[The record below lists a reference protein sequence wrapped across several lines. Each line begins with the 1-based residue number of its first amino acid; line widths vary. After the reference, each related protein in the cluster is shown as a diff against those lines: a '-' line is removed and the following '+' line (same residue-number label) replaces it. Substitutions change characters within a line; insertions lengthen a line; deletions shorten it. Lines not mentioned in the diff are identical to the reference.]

1 MFIHAFP
8 YVNTN
13 KELIM
18 GKKVTFNGIEILTEE
33 GDSSARSLLGLVE
46 NVIDQL
52 EANLDKVDENF
63 HLFINMDFSPNTPP
77 KHRFSVTGLTNN
89 GTREKLTRILKGTTK
104 YSNFDISGTVRVD
117 LLVEDR

>member
-1 MFIHAFP
+1 MS
-8 YVNTN
+8 
-13 KELIM
+13 
-18 GKKVTFNGIEILTEE
+18 KKVIFNGIEILTNE
-33 GDSSARSLLGLVE
+33 GDSSARSLLGIVE
-46 NVIDQL
+46 SVIDHL
-52 EANLDKVDENF
+52 ESDLGQADENF

-117 LLVEDR
+117 LQVEDT